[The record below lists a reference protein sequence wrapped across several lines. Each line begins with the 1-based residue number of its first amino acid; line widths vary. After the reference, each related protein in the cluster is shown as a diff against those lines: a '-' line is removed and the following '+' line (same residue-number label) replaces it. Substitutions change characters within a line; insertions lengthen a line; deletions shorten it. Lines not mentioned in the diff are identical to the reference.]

1 MANTMKPKVCI
12 DLGASSTRITGQDSN
27 IYELPNG
34 LVFVDKSETI
44 DLEKSSV
51 EQHDFDTFLNNMD
64 ITIEK
69 TTGQPDKAF
78 PARAVIGP
86 LANRY
91 SDSVMKP
98 SVLMNKSQQKINHFN
113 IIVATAMQAYLYG
126 YDGAPLTLYLAL
138 PPLEVSST
146 TAEEINN
153 SLTGNYHVSST
164 RLQWEVDINIA
175 DIRIY
180 AECYMA
186 LAAFFFDFPSCT
198 PNMERMKNYGKG
210 YVLGIDIG
218 ASTSDLYICE
228 NGKPIEKSGQTIK
241 TGCNVIELDIANGI
255 RQRYGFDPTSD
266 ILTIAIKEGRIP
278 MGRGYVE
285 IGDIVRKAK
294 QKFARAVVAELQNYF
309 RLVNIPLQYIC
320 GIVAAGGGS
329 LKSFYLNDN
338 GEEVVTC
345 GCTSDFITT
354 ELSNIVENMDV
365 VAMED
370 PRTANVRGLYVK
382 MMMDCAMEA
391 KAAREAAASAN

>member
-12 DLGASSTRITGQDSN
+12 DLGASSSRITGQDVN

-34 LVFVDKSETI
+34 LVFVDKAEVI
-44 DLEKSSV
+44 DLEKSDV
-51 EQHDFDTFLNNMD
+51 EQHDFNTFIENMD

-69 TTGQPDKAF
+69 TSGQQNKAF
-78 PARAVIGP
+78 PSRAIIGS

-91 SDSVMKP
+91 SDSVLKP

-138 PPLEVSST
+138 PPLEANST
-146 TAEEINN
+146 TSEDIN
-153 SLTGNYHVSST
+153 SALTGTYHVSSS
-164 RLQWEVDINIA
+164 RLQWEVDLNIA
-175 DIRIY
+175 DIRVY

-198 PNMERMKNYGKG
+198 PNMQRMKDYGTG

-228 NGKPIEKSGQTIK
+228 NGKPVEKSGQTIK

-255 RQRYGFDPTSD
+255 RQRYGFDPTPD
-266 ILTIAIKEGRIP
+266 ILNIAIKEGRIP

-294 QKFARAVVAELQNYF
+294 QKFARAIVAELQNYF
-309 RLVNIPLQYIC
+309 RLVNIPLQHIR
-320 GIVAAGGGS
+320 GIIAAGGGS
-329 LKSFYLNDN
+329 LKSSYINDN
-338 GEEVVTC
+338 NEEVVTC

-354 ELSNIVENMDV
+354 ELSNIVDNMDV
-365 VAMED
+365 IAMED
-370 PRTANVRGLYVK
+370 PRTANVRGLCLR

-391 KAAREAAASAN
+391 KAAHEAAGTN